1 MIDPNEI
8 LPPETFAWC
17 GDQLRQLGFPGDIN
31 GRVCTETEDR
41 VHCQAYVQLRDA
53 ARHHWSQGN
62 INPEL
67 METLP
72 PRPGFV
78 PSQETQ
84 DLFRHAGQQLND
96 ERDRPGAMEHE
107 EWLLDPN
114 RERNYESASEHQ
126 TADSSDDTALELDDE
141 NDFDGEEALE

>member
-72 PRPGFV
+72 PRAGFV
-78 PSQETQ
+78 PSRETQ
-84 DLFRHAGQQLND
+84 ELFLRAGQQLD
-96 ERDRPGAMEHE
+96 GERDGPGDTAGALGSEAAFTDE
-107 EWLLDPN
+107 A
-114 RERNYESASEHQ
+114 ASDDAEMSSVAG
-126 TADSSDDTALELDDE
+126 TVSSDEGDEGDEDASDDE
-141 NDFDGEEALE
+141 MAE